1 MTSHTL
7 RVFYISIK
15 QYHISYH
22 NSKGFSPWRELMDG
36 VLYCI
41 LIHSFKTAIV
51 YTFSATIFLFKKLL
65 SFGFFIEKLPQ
76 KGEYYGT
83 KIIDKH

>member
-1 MTSHTL
+1 
-7 RVFYISIK
+7 
-15 QYHISYH
+15 
-22 NSKGFSPWRELMDG
+22 MDG